1 MSDLTKLTKAQ
12 LINLLQ
18 ETKSPNG
25 EKKDFNFDK
34 FKEQLNLEYETE
46 QEYIDYIKKIQDL
59 NAERLNDLEKLIS
72 ITNNYRTWRLNKL
85 M

>member
-12 LINLLQ
+12 LITLIQ
-18 ETKSPNG
+18 EK
-25 EKKDFNFDK
+25 EDYNFDN

-46 QEYIDYIKKIQDL
+46 QEWIDYIKKLQNL
-59 NAERLNDLEKLIS
+59 NAERLNDCEQLIKIREDIRNWS
-72 ITNNYRTWRLNKL
+72 ANKI

>member
-12 LINLLQ
+12 LITLI
-18 ETKSPNG
+18 K
-25 EKKDFNFDK
+25 EKEEYNFEN

-46 QEYIDYIKKIQDL
+46 QEWIDYIKKLQDL
-59 NAERLNDLEKLIS
+59 NAERLNDLQELIQLRE
-72 ITNNYRTWRLNKL
+72 NYRTWRLNKL

>member
-18 ETKSPNG
+18 

>member
-12 LINLLQ
+12 LITLI
-18 ETKSPNG
+18 K
-25 EKKDFNFDK
+25 EKEEYNFEN

-46 QEYIDYIKKIQDL
+46 QEWIDYIKKLQDL
-59 NAERLNDLEKLIS
+59 NAERLNDCEELIKLRTDI
-72 ITNNYRTWRLNKL
+72 RTWTANKL

>member
-12 LINLLQ
+12 LINLIQ
-18 ETKSPNG
+18 

-59 NAERLNDLEKLIS
+59 NAERLNDLETLIS

>member
-12 LINLLQ
+12 LITLIQ
-18 ETKSPNG
+18 EK
-25 EKKDFNFDK
+25 EEYNFEN

-46 QEYIDYIKKIQDL
+46 QEWIDYIKKIQEL
-59 NAERLNDLEKLIS
+59 NAERLNDCKELITLREG
-72 ITNNYRTWRLNKL
+72 IRDWNLNKI